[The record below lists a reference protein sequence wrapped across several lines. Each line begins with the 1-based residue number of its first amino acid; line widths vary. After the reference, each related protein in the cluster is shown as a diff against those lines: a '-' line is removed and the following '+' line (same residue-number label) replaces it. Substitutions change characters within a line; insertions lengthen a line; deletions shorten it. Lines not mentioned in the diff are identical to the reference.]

1 MNAMT
6 KGDDLPTPFLL
17 AMLVCDSVINDATT
31 GKASII
37 GVFDTVWS
45 PTFPVQQP
53 VSLYIRMTDAAGSYK
68 VKLQFVRLDDD
79 AVVATVEGEFTAEDR
94 LRFVELS
101 LRLPPVELRD
111 EGKYEFRLWANER
124 YIGRATFSAAKAGKQ

>member
-1 MNAMT
+1 MT
-6 KGDDLPTPFLL
+6 KDDDLPTPFLL
-17 AMLVCDSVINDATT
+17 AMLVCDSVINDAAT

-45 PTFPVQQP
+45 PTFPTQRA

-68 VKLQFVRLDDD
+68 VKLQFVRLEKDE
-79 AVVATVEGEFTAEDR
+79 VLATVEGAFTAEDR

-101 LRLPPVELRD
+101 LGLPPVDLPAA
-111 EGKYEFRLWANER
+111 GKYEFRLWANNR
-124 YIGRATFSAAKAGKQ
+124 YVGRATFNAAKTGK